1 MAKNIIKSLMKLRE
15 TILMLDEKDIFKKGV
30 LAFNERRFYDAHEY
44 WEDLWVNHKLK
55 DAKFIQ
61 GLIQLAVSY
70 FHLFNQNLNGAR
82 SMMRKSRG
90 KFDSFETVRGIN
102 VLDLIDEIKKVDEH
116 MNYIDKTSYFKEC
129 YIISLKVNNE

>member
-1 MAKNIIKSLMKLRE
+1 M
-15 TILMLDEKDIFKKGV
+15 MLLKRSFVVVNEIERLFDKG
-30 LAFNERRFYDAHEY
+30 LQAFNKKNFYDAHEY

-82 SMMRKSRG
+82 SMIRKSVG
-90 KFDSFETVRGIN
+90 KFDSFDMARGIN
-102 VLDLIDEIKKVDEH
+102 VLDLIYDIKRVNEH
-116 MNYIDKTSYFKEC
+116 INNIDKSSCFNDD
-129 YIISLKVNNE
+129 YIILLKVIDEQ

>member
-1 MAKNIIKSLMKLRE
+1 MAKNIMKSLMKLKER
-15 TILMLDEKDIFKKGV
+15 TLMQNEKDIFKKGV
-30 LAFNERRFYDAHEY
+30 LAFNEKRFYDAHEY

-82 SMMRKSRG
+82 SMIRKSRG

-102 VLDLIDEIKKVDEH
+102 VLDLIEEIKRVDEH
-116 MNYIDKTSYFKEC
+116 MNNIDEVSYFKDN
-129 YIISLKVNNE
+129 YIISLKVNYE

>member
-1 MAKNIIKSLMKLRE
+1 MAKNIMKSLMKLKER
-15 TILMLDEKDIFKKGV
+15 TLMQNEKDIFKKGV
-30 LAFNERRFYDAHEY
+30 LAFNEKRFYDAHEY

-82 SMMRKSRG
+82 SMIRKSRG
-90 KFDSFETVRGIN
+90 KFYSFETVRGIN
-102 VLDLIDEIKKVDEH
+102 VLDLIDEI
-116 MNYIDKTSYFKEC
+116 
-129 YIISLKVNNE
+129 

>member
-1 MAKNIIKSLMKLRE
+1 MVKNIMKLLMKLKE
-15 TILMLDEKDIFKKGV
+15 IIMQDEKEIFDKGV
-30 LAFNERRFYDAHEY
+30 LAFNEKRFYDAHEY

-82 SMMRKSRG
+82 SMIRKSVG
-90 KFDSFETVRGIN
+90 KFDSFDMARGIN
-102 VLDLIDEIKKVDEH
+102 VLDLIDDIKRVNEH
-116 MNYIDKTSYFKEC
+116 INNIDKSSCFNDD
-129 YIISLKVNNE
+129 YIILLKVIDEQ

>member
-1 MAKNIIKSLMKLRE
+1 MKLKE
-15 TILMLDEKDIFKKGV
+15 IIMQDEKEIFDKGV
-30 LAFNERRFYDAHEY
+30 LAFNEKRFYDAHEY

-82 SMMRKSRG
+82 SMIRKSVG
-90 KFDSFETVRGIN
+90 KFDSFDMARGIN
-102 VLDLIDEIKKVDEH
+102 VLDLIDDIKRVNEH
-116 MNYIDKTSYFKEC
+116 INNIDKSSCFNDD
-129 YIISLKVNNE
+129 YIILLKVIDEK

>member
-1 MAKNIIKSLMKLRE
+1 
-15 TILMLDEKDIFKKGV
+15 MLDEKDIFDKGV
-30 LAFNERRFYDAHEY
+30 LAFNQKRFYDAHEY

-61 GLIQLAVSY
+61 GLLQLAVSY

-102 VLDLIDEIKKVDEH
+102 VLDLIDEIKRVDEH
-116 MNYIDKTSYFKEC
+116 MNNIDEVSYFKDN
-129 YIISLKVNNE
+129 YIISLKVNYE

>member
-1 MAKNIIKSLMKLRE
+1 MKSLMKLKER
-15 TILMLDEKDIFKKGV
+15 TLMQNEKDIFKKGV
-30 LAFNERRFYDAHEY
+30 LAFNEKRFYDAHEY

-82 SMMRKSRG
+82 SMIRKSRG

-102 VLDLIDEIKKVDEH
+102 VLDLIEEIKRVDEH
-116 MNYIDKTSYFKEC
+116 MNNIDEVSCFKDN
-129 YIISLKVNNE
+129 YIISLKVNYE

>member
-1 MAKNIIKSLMKLRE
+1 
-15 TILMLDEKDIFKKGV
+15 MLDEKDIFDKGV
-30 LAFNERRFYDAHEY
+30 LAFNEKRFYDAHEY

-82 SMMRKSRG
+82 SMMRKSMG
-90 KFDSFETVRGIN
+90 KFDSFDMARGIN
-102 VLDLIDEIKKVDEH
+102 ILDLVDEIKRANEH
-116 MNYIDKTSYFKEC
+116 INDINEVSYFNDS
-129 YIISLKVNNE
+129 YIISLKVINE

>member
-1 MAKNIIKSLMKLRE
+1 MAKNIMKSLMKLKER
-15 TILMLDEKDIFKKGV
+15 TLMQNEKDIFKKGV
-30 LAFNERRFYDAHEY
+30 LAFNEKRFYDAHEY

-82 SMMRKSRG
+82 SMIRKSRG

-102 VLDLIDEIKKVDEH
+102 VLDLIDEIKRVDEH
-116 MNYIDKTSYFKEC
+116 MNNIDEVSCFKDN
-129 YIISLKVNNE
+129 YIISLKVNYE

>member
-1 MAKNIIKSLMKLRE
+1 MKLKER
-15 TILMLDEKDIFKKGV
+15 TLMQNEKDIFKKGV
-30 LAFNERRFYDAHEY
+30 LAFNEKRFYDAHEY

-82 SMMRKSRG
+82 SMIRKSRG

-102 VLDLIDEIKKVDEH
+102 VLDLIDEIKRVDEH
-116 MNYIDKTSYFKEC
+116 MNNIDEVSCFKDN
-129 YIISLKVNNE
+129 YIISLKVNYE

>member
-1 MAKNIIKSLMKLRE
+1 MVKNIMKLLMKLKE
-15 TILMLDEKDIFKKGV
+15 IIMQDEKEIFDKGV
-30 LAFNERRFYDAHEY
+30 LAFNEKRFYDAHEY

-82 SMMRKSRG
+82 SMIRKSVR
-90 KFDSFETVRGIN
+90 KFDSFDMARGIN
-102 VLDLIDEIKKVDEH
+102 VLDLIYDIKRVNEH
-116 MNYIDKTSYFKEC
+116 INNIDKASCFNDD
-129 YIISLKVNNE
+129 YIILLKVIDEK

>member
-1 MAKNIIKSLMKLRE
+1 MAKNIMKSLMKLKER
-15 TILMLDEKDIFKKGV
+15 TLMQNEKDIFKKGV
-30 LAFNERRFYDAHEY
+30 LAFNEKRFYDAHEY

-82 SMMRKSRG
+82 SMIRKSRG

-102 VLDLIDEIKKVDEH
+102 VLDLIDEIKRVDEH
-116 MNYIDKTSYFKEC
+116 MNNIDEVSYFKDN
-129 YIISLKVNNE
+129 YIISLKVNYE

>member
-1 MAKNIIKSLMKLRE
+1 MAKNIMKSLMKLKER
-15 TILMLDEKDIFKKGV
+15 TLMQNEKDIFKKGV
-30 LAFNERRFYDAHEY
+30 LAFNEKRFYDAHEY

-82 SMMRKSRG
+82 SMIRKSRG

-102 VLDLIDEIKKVDEH
+102 VLDLINEIKRVDEH
-116 MNYIDKTSYFKEC
+116 MNNIDEVSCFKDN
-129 YIISLKVNNE
+129 YIISLKVNYE